1 MHKPVLV
8 HFNSQTPMHV
18 ANMLRQL
25 HIVML
30 SITSSLLPFIL
41 LNVVIHAAACQCGPE
56 WQSAEREFA
65 RLLEWHVSFDSHE
78 HQLQWPQRTAAIIV
92 EQPCSGV

>member
-1 MHKPVLV
+1 MCQQSDIYACGKHALQLV
-8 HFNSQTPMHV
+8 
-18 ANMLRQL
+18 L

-30 SITSSLLPFIL
+30 SITFLHFIL
-41 LNVVIHAAACQCGPE
+41 LNVVTHAAACKCGPE

-78 HQLQWPQRTAAIIV
+78 HQLQWPQWTAAIIV